1 MSDQYTGVMYL
12 TVRNDTYTPR
22 TSEKRLKPVKVT
34 GKYPS
39 VVDADEVVVR
49 LRVVIPERAFAAL
62 VPEADVT
69 VDPTQLYMPVEVSQA

>member
-1 MSDQYTGVMYL
+1 MNENLTGVVYL

-22 TSEKRLKPVKVT
+22 TSERRLKPVKVT

-49 LRVVIPERAFAAL
+49 LRVIIPERAFAAL
-62 VPEADVT
+62 VPEADV
-69 VDPTQLYMPVEVSQA
+69 VIDPVQLHMPVVVEAS